1 MYSYFRF
8 CFRHVQ
14 IYSGIIQEH
23 THVYS
28 ESSASLAYSKPW
40 HIPITF
46 LFLKFGT
53 KMRVCSFLGWDLK
66 IILSYLKSVPWNLPN
81 CKISWKNKNALFGY
95 FWAGIWKRKYCDI
108 WNQRPWICLVARFS
122 AKIKILKFGTK
133 NAWFG
138 YFWTGIWKQHCHIW
152 NQHPWICLITKFR
165 KKMKIPKFGTK
176 NTFY

>member
-1 MYSYFRF
+1 MFRYIQALFKSILMYTQNLLY
-8 CFRHVQ
+8 
-14 IYSGIIQEH
+14 
-23 THVYS
+23 
-28 ESSASLAYSKPW
+28 PW
-40 HIPITF
+40 HIQNPDIF
-46 LFLKFGT
+46 LSHSYSLNLVP
-53 KMRVCSFLGWDLK
+53 KMRVCSFLGWDFK
-66 IILSYLKSVPWNLPN
+66 IILSYLKSVSWNLSN

-108 WNQRPWICLVARFS
+108 WKQRPWICLVARFS

-133 NAWFG
+133 NTWFG